1 MLLTE
6 ASKNPVKMIA
16 RATDFA
22 FRKRQQAAMAGKP
35 AVLGSFGRIIAIT
48 RLLAELTD
56 GKDQYVVAAGYLL
69 DITRDT
75 DCTLLEIEQRF
86 GKEVG
91 RIVQELQIDG
101 ATSKEHRKQMEL
113 ALAGG
118 RSQRAKMIVMAD
130 HTQAVHTL
138 STPQSTIDAVEKR
151 LERLTWS
158 SRIVKACRGAHK
170 PLGEAFDRAYSNALD
185 KLSNALAGMT
195 GADADALRSQ
205 VGDAYRS
212 MSA

>member
-1 MLLTE
+1 MLTE
-6 ASKNPVKMIA
+6 ASKNPVKMIS

-22 FRKRQQAAMAGKP
+22 FRKRQNAAMNGKVG
-35 AVLGSFGRIIAIT
+35 ALGSFGRVIAIA
-48 RLLAELTD
+48 RLLAELSD
-56 GKDQYVVAAGYLL
+56 GKDQYVVAAGYLF

-75 DCTLLEIEQRF
+75 DCTILEIEQRF
-86 GKEVG
+86 GREVG
-91 RIVQELQIDG
+91 RIIQELQIEG
-101 ATSKEHRKQMEL
+101 AANKDHRRQMEL

-138 STPQSTIDAVEKR
+138 PAPQATIDAIEKR

-158 SRIVKACRGAHK
+158 CRIVKACRGAHK
-170 PLGEAFDRAYSNALD
+170 PLGEAFDRAYANALD
-185 KLSNALAGMT
+185 KANNALAGIS

-205 VGDAYRS
+205 IGDAYRS
-212 MSA
+212 ITA